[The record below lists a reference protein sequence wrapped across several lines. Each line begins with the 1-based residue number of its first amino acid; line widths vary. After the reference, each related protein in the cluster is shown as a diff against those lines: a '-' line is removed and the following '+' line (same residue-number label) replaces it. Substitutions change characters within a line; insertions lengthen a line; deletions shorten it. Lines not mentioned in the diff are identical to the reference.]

1 MNIPERGLGRGLS
14 SLLSSAM
21 ENSSEE
27 PRKLALT
34 QLVPGKNQPRKHF
47 DNNALGELAASIR
60 NQGVIQPLLVRLLP
74 GMPQRYEIVAGER
87 RWRAARMAGL
97 TEVPVIVK
105 EYTDKEAMTVALV
118 ENLQRE
124 DLNPMEEAEALQAL
138 REAHGLSQEELAE
151 QKKELERQKE
161 KEVESLGRM
170 VLDIENMKREF
181 RKFYQLAES
190 LTDMQDDLNQ
200 FRKVASDVRQMKTAM
215 SQLQV
220 SAKLNGN
227 AVARILQQ
235 MQEQEPEPDSTEDSA
250 ES

>member
-1 MNIPERGLGRGLS
+1 MAQQLEQRQG
-14 SLLSSAM
+14 
-21 ENSSEE
+21 EE
-27 PRKLALT
+27 PKDAS
-34 QLVPGKNQPRKHF
+34 
-47 DNNALGELAASIR
+47 EL
-60 NQGVIQPLLVRLLP
+60 
-74 GMPQRYEIVAGER
+74 MPESEAG
-87 RWRAARMAGL
+87 
-97 TEVPVIVK
+97 
-105 EYTDKEAMTVALV
+105 
-118 ENLQRE
+118 QE
-124 DLNPMEEAEALQAL
+124 DLGYSALPSDAYEEEEWETQKQKVWPHQIHVFGMRQNQINRRYSAWIRTLEIQNRALEIRVQRL
-138 REAHGLSQEELAE
+138 EEELAE
-151 QKKELERQKE
+151 QKKELARQKE

-190 LTDMQDDLNQ
+190 LTGMQNDLNQ

>member
-1 MNIPERGLGRGLS
+1 MAQQLEQRQV
-14 SLLSSAM
+14 
-21 ENSSEE
+21 EE
-27 PRKLALT
+27 PKDAS
-34 QLVPGKNQPRKHF
+34 
-47 DNNALGELAASIR
+47 EL
-60 NQGVIQPLLVRLLP
+60 
-74 GMPQRYEIVAGER
+74 MPESEAG
-87 RWRAARMAGL
+87 
-97 TEVPVIVK
+97 
-105 EYTDKEAMTVALV
+105 
-118 ENLQRE
+118 QE
-124 DLNPMEEAEALQAL
+124 DLGYSALPSDAYEEEEWETQKQKVWPHQIHVFGMRQNQINRRYSAWIRTLEIQNRALEIRVQRL
-138 REAHGLSQEELAE
+138 EEELAE

-190 LTDMQDDLNQ
+190 LTGMQNDLNQ

-227 AVARILQQ
+227 AVARIMQQ

>member
-1 MNIPERGLGRGLS
+1 MAQQLEQRQG
-14 SLLSSAM
+14 
-21 ENSSEE
+21 EE
-27 PRKLALT
+27 PKDASE
-34 QLVPGKNQPRKHF
+34 LVP
-47 DNNALGELAASIR
+47 ES
-60 NQGVIQPLLVRLLP
+60 
-74 GMPQRYEIVAGER
+74 EAG
-87 RWRAARMAGL
+87 
-97 TEVPVIVK
+97 
-105 EYTDKEAMTVALV
+105 
-118 ENLQRE
+118 QE
-124 DLNPMEEAEALQAL
+124 DLGYSALPSDAYEEEEWETQKQKVWPHQIHVFGMRQNQINRRYSAWIRTLEIQNRALEIRVQRL
-138 REAHGLSQEELAE
+138 EEELAE

-190 LTDMQDDLNQ
+190 LTGMQDDLNQ

>member
-1 MNIPERGLGRGLS
+1 MAQQLEQRQG
-14 SLLSSAM
+14 
-21 ENSSEE
+21 EE
-27 PRKLALT
+27 PKDASELT
-34 QLVPGKNQPRKHF
+34 P
-47 DNNALGELAASIR
+47 ES
-60 NQGVIQPLLVRLLP
+60 
-74 GMPQRYEIVAGER
+74 EAG
-87 RWRAARMAGL
+87 
-97 TEVPVIVK
+97 
-105 EYTDKEAMTVALV
+105 
-118 ENLQRE
+118 QE
-124 DLNPMEEAEALQAL
+124 DLGYSALPSDAYEEEEWETQKQKVWPHQIHVFGMRQNQINRRYSAWIRTLETQNRALEIRVQRL
-138 REAHGLSQEELAE
+138 EEELAE

-190 LTDMQDDLNQ
+190 LTGMQDDLNQ

>member
-1 MNIPERGLGRGLS
+1 MAQQLEQRQG
-14 SLLSSAM
+14 
-21 ENSSEE
+21 EE
-27 PRKLALT
+27 PKDAS
-34 QLVPGKNQPRKHF
+34 
-47 DNNALGELAASIR
+47 EL
-60 NQGVIQPLLVRLLP
+60 
-74 GMPQRYEIVAGER
+74 MPESEAG
-87 RWRAARMAGL
+87 
-97 TEVPVIVK
+97 
-105 EYTDKEAMTVALV
+105 
-118 ENLQRE
+118 QE
-124 DLNPMEEAEALQAL
+124 DLGYSALPSDAYEEEEWETQKQKVWPHQIHVFGMRQNQINRRYSAWIRTLIQNRALEIRVQRL
-138 REAHGLSQEELAE
+138 EEELAE

-190 LTDMQDDLNQ
+190 LTGMQNDLNQ

>member
-1 MNIPERGLGRGLS
+1 MAQQLEQRQG
-14 SLLSSAM
+14 
-21 ENSSEE
+21 EE
-27 PRKLALT
+27 PKDASELT
-34 QLVPGKNQPRKHF
+34 P
-47 DNNALGELAASIR
+47 ES
-60 NQGVIQPLLVRLLP
+60 
-74 GMPQRYEIVAGER
+74 EAG
-87 RWRAARMAGL
+87 
-97 TEVPVIVK
+97 
-105 EYTDKEAMTVALV
+105 
-118 ENLQRE
+118 QE
-124 DLNPMEEAEALQAL
+124 DLGYSALPSDAYEEEEWETQKQKVWPHQIHVFGMRQNQINRRYSAWIRTLEIQNRALEIRVQRL
-138 REAHGLSQEELAE
+138 EEELAE

-190 LTDMQDDLNQ
+190 LTGMQNDLNQ

-250 ES
+250 KS

>member
-1 MNIPERGLGRGLS
+1 MAQQLEQRQG
-14 SLLSSAM
+14 
-21 ENSSEE
+21 EE
-27 PRKLALT
+27 PKDASELT
-34 QLVPGKNQPRKHF
+34 P
-47 DNNALGELAASIR
+47 ES
-60 NQGVIQPLLVRLLP
+60 
-74 GMPQRYEIVAGER
+74 EAG
-87 RWRAARMAGL
+87 
-97 TEVPVIVK
+97 
-105 EYTDKEAMTVALV
+105 
-118 ENLQRE
+118 QE
-124 DLNPMEEAEALQAL
+124 DLGYSALPSDAYEEEEWETQKQKVWPHQIHVFGMRQNQINRRYSAWIRTLEIQNRALEIRVQRL
-138 REAHGLSQEELAE
+138 EEELAE

-190 LTDMQDDLNQ
+190 LTGMQNDLNQ

-235 MQEQEPEPDSTEDSA
+235 MQEQEPEPDSTGDSA

>member
-1 MNIPERGLGRGLS
+1 MAQQLEQRQG
-14 SLLSSAM
+14 
-21 ENSSEE
+21 EE
-27 PRKLALT
+27 PKGAS
-34 QLVPGKNQPRKHF
+34 
-47 DNNALGELAASIR
+47 ELMPAS
-60 NQGVIQPLLVRLLP
+60 
-74 GMPQRYEIVAGER
+74 EAG
-87 RWRAARMAGL
+87 
-97 TEVPVIVK
+97 
-105 EYTDKEAMTVALV
+105 
-118 ENLQRE
+118 QE
-124 DLNPMEEAEALQAL
+124 DLGYSALPSDAYEEEEWETQKQKVWPHQIHVFGMRQNQINRRYSAWIRTLEIQNRALEIRVQRL
-138 REAHGLSQEELAE
+138 EEELAE

-190 LTDMQDDLNQ
+190 LTGMQNDLNQ

>member
-1 MNIPERGLGRGLS
+1 MAQQLEQRQG
-14 SLLSSAM
+14 
-21 ENSSEE
+21 EE
-27 PRKLALT
+27 PKDASELT
-34 QLVPGKNQPRKHF
+34 P
-47 DNNALGELAASIR
+47 ES
-60 NQGVIQPLLVRLLP
+60 
-74 GMPQRYEIVAGER
+74 EAG
-87 RWRAARMAGL
+87 
-97 TEVPVIVK
+97 
-105 EYTDKEAMTVALV
+105 
-118 ENLQRE
+118 QE
-124 DLNPMEEAEALQAL
+124 DLGYSALPSDAYEEEEWETQKQKVWPHQIHVFGMRQNQINRRYSAWIRTLEIQNRALEIRVQRL
-138 REAHGLSQEELAE
+138 EEELAE

-190 LTDMQDDLNQ
+190 LTGMQNDLNQ
-200 FRKVASDVRQMKTAM
+200 FHKVASDVRQMKTAM

>member
-1 MNIPERGLGRGLS
+1 MAQQLEQRQG
-14 SLLSSAM
+14 
-21 ENSSEE
+21 EE
-27 PRKLALT
+27 PKDAS
-34 QLVPGKNQPRKHF
+34 
-47 DNNALGELAASIR
+47 EL
-60 NQGVIQPLLVRLLP
+60 
-74 GMPQRYEIVAGER
+74 MPESEAG
-87 RWRAARMAGL
+87 
-97 TEVPVIVK
+97 
-105 EYTDKEAMTVALV
+105 
-118 ENLQRE
+118 QE
-124 DLNPMEEAEALQAL
+124 DLGYSALPSDAYEEEEWETQKQKVWPHQIHVFGMRQNQINRRYSAWIRTLEIQNRALEIRVQRL
-138 REAHGLSQEELAE
+138 EEELAE

-190 LTDMQDDLNQ
+190 LTGMQNDLNQ

-235 MQEQEPEPDSTEDSA
+235 MQEQETEPDSTEDSA

>member
-1 MNIPERGLGRGLS
+1 MAQQLEQRQG
-14 SLLSSAM
+14 
-21 ENSSEE
+21 EE
-27 PRKLALT
+27 PKDAS
-34 QLVPGKNQPRKHF
+34 
-47 DNNALGELAASIR
+47 EL
-60 NQGVIQPLLVRLLP
+60 
-74 GMPQRYEIVAGER
+74 MPESEAG
-87 RWRAARMAGL
+87 
-97 TEVPVIVK
+97 
-105 EYTDKEAMTVALV
+105 
-118 ENLQRE
+118 QE
-124 DLNPMEEAEALQAL
+124 DLGYSALPSDAYEEEEWETQKQKVWPHQIHVFGMRQNQINRRYSAWIRTLEIQNRALEIRVQRL
-138 REAHGLSQEELAE
+138 EEELAE

-190 LTDMQDDLNQ
+190 QTGMQNDLNQ

-227 AVARILQQ
+227 AVARIMQQ

>member
-1 MNIPERGLGRGLS
+1 MAQQLEQRQG
-14 SLLSSAM
+14 
-21 ENSSEE
+21 EE
-27 PRKLALT
+27 PKDAS
-34 QLVPGKNQPRKHF
+34 
-47 DNNALGELAASIR
+47 EL
-60 NQGVIQPLLVRLLP
+60 
-74 GMPQRYEIVAGER
+74 MPESEAG
-87 RWRAARMAGL
+87 
-97 TEVPVIVK
+97 
-105 EYTDKEAMTVALV
+105 
-118 ENLQRE
+118 QE
-124 DLNPMEEAEALQAL
+124 DLGYSALPSDAYEEEEWETQKQKVWPHQIHVFGMRQNQINRRYSAWIRTLEIQNRALEIRVQRL
-138 REAHGLSQEELAE
+138 EEELAE

-190 LTDMQDDLNQ
+190 LTGMQDDLNQ

-235 MQEQEPEPDSTEDSA
+235 MQEQESEPDSTEDSA

>member
-1 MNIPERGLGRGLS
+1 MAQQLEQRQG
-14 SLLSSAM
+14 
-21 ENSSEE
+21 EE
-27 PRKLALT
+27 PKDASELT
-34 QLVPGKNQPRKHF
+34 P
-47 DNNALGELAASIR
+47 ES
-60 NQGVIQPLLVRLLP
+60 
-74 GMPQRYEIVAGER
+74 EAG
-87 RWRAARMAGL
+87 
-97 TEVPVIVK
+97 
-105 EYTDKEAMTVALV
+105 
-118 ENLQRE
+118 QE
-124 DLNPMEEAEALQAL
+124 DLGYSALPSDAYEEEEWETQKQKVWPHQIHVFGMRQNQINRRYSAWIRTLEIQNRALEIRVQRL
-138 REAHGLSQEELAE
+138 EEGLAE

-190 LTDMQDDLNQ
+190 LTGMQNDLNQ

>member
-1 MNIPERGLGRGLS
+1 MAQQLEQRQG
-14 SLLSSAM
+14 
-21 ENSSEE
+21 EE
-27 PRKLALT
+27 PKDASELT
-34 QLVPGKNQPRKHF
+34 P
-47 DNNALGELAASIR
+47 ES
-60 NQGVIQPLLVRLLP
+60 
-74 GMPQRYEIVAGER
+74 EAG
-87 RWRAARMAGL
+87 
-97 TEVPVIVK
+97 
-105 EYTDKEAMTVALV
+105 
-118 ENLQRE
+118 QE
-124 DLNPMEEAEALQAL
+124 DLGYSALPSDAYEEEEWETQKQKVWPQQIHVFGMRQNQINRRYSAWIRTLEIQNRALEIRVQRL
-138 REAHGLSQEELAE
+138 EEELAE

-190 LTDMQDDLNQ
+190 LTGMQDDLNQ

>member
-1 MNIPERGLGRGLS
+1 MAQQLEQRQG
-14 SLLSSAM
+14 
-21 ENSSEE
+21 EE
-27 PRKLALT
+27 PKDASELT
-34 QLVPGKNQPRKHF
+34 P
-47 DNNALGELAASIR
+47 ES
-60 NQGVIQPLLVRLLP
+60 
-74 GMPQRYEIVAGER
+74 EAGQ
-87 RWRAARMAGL
+87 
-97 TEVPVIVK
+97 
-105 EYTDKEAMTVALV
+105 
-118 ENLQRE
+118 ENLGYSALPSDAYEEEEWETQKQKVWPHQIHVFGMRQNQINRRYSAWIRTLEIQNRALEIRVQRLE
-124 DLNPMEEAEALQAL
+124 
-138 REAHGLSQEELAE
+138 EELAE

-190 LTDMQDDLNQ
+190 LTGMQDDLNQ

-235 MQEQEPEPDSTEDSA
+235 MQEQEPEPDSTENSA

>member
-1 MNIPERGLGRGLS
+1 MAQQLEQRQG
-14 SLLSSAM
+14 
-21 ENSSEE
+21 EE
-27 PRKLALT
+27 PKDAS
-34 QLVPGKNQPRKHF
+34 
-47 DNNALGELAASIR
+47 EL
-60 NQGVIQPLLVRLLP
+60 
-74 GMPQRYEIVAGER
+74 MPESEAG
-87 RWRAARMAGL
+87 
-97 TEVPVIVK
+97 
-105 EYTDKEAMTVALV
+105 
-118 ENLQRE
+118 QE
-124 DLNPMEEAEALQAL
+124 DLGDSALPSDAYEEEEWETQKQKVWPHQIHVFGMRQNQINRRYSAWIRTLEIQNRALEIRVQRL
-138 REAHGLSQEELAE
+138 EEELAE

-190 LTDMQDDLNQ
+190 LTGMQDDLNQ

-235 MQEQEPEPDSTEDSA
+235 MQEQEPEPGSTEDSA

>member
-1 MNIPERGLGRGLS
+1 MAQQLEQRQG
-14 SLLSSAM
+14 
-21 ENSSEE
+21 EE
-27 PRKLALT
+27 PKDAS
-34 QLVPGKNQPRKHF
+34 
-47 DNNALGELAASIR
+47 EL
-60 NQGVIQPLLVRLLP
+60 
-74 GMPQRYEIVAGER
+74 MPESEAG
-87 RWRAARMAGL
+87 
-97 TEVPVIVK
+97 
-105 EYTDKEAMTVALV
+105 
-118 ENLQRE
+118 QE
-124 DLNPMEEAEALQAL
+124 DLGYSALPSDAYEEEEWETQKQKVWPHQIHVFGMRQNQINRRYSAWIRTLEIQNRALEIRVQRL
-138 REAHGLSQEELAE
+138 EEELAE
-151 QKKELERQKE
+151 QTKELERQKE

-190 LTDMQDDLNQ
+190 LTGMQDDLNQ

-235 MQEQEPEPDSTEDSA
+235 MQEQEPESDSTEDSA

>member
-1 MNIPERGLGRGLS
+1 MAQQLEQRQG
-14 SLLSSAM
+14 
-21 ENSSEE
+21 EE
-27 PRKLALT
+27 PKDASELT
-34 QLVPGKNQPRKHF
+34 P
-47 DNNALGELAASIR
+47 ES
-60 NQGVIQPLLVRLLP
+60 
-74 GMPQRYEIVAGER
+74 EAG
-87 RWRAARMAGL
+87 
-97 TEVPVIVK
+97 
-105 EYTDKEAMTVALV
+105 
-118 ENLQRE
+118 QE
-124 DLNPMEEAEALQAL
+124 DLGYSALPSDAYEEEEWETQKQKVWPHQIHVFGMRQNQINRRYSAWIRTLEIQNRALEIRVQRL
-138 REAHGLSQEELAE
+138 EEELAE

>member
-1 MNIPERGLGRGLS
+1 MAQQLEQRQG
-14 SLLSSAM
+14 
-21 ENSSEE
+21 EE
-27 PRKLALT
+27 PKDASELT
-34 QLVPGKNQPRKHF
+34 P
-47 DNNALGELAASIR
+47 ES
-60 NQGVIQPLLVRLLP
+60 
-74 GMPQRYEIVAGER
+74 EAG
-87 RWRAARMAGL
+87 
-97 TEVPVIVK
+97 
-105 EYTDKEAMTVALV
+105 
-118 ENLQRE
+118 QE
-124 DLNPMEEAEALQAL
+124 DLGYSALPSDAYEEEEWETQKQKVWPHQIHVFGMRQNQINRRYSAWIRTLEIQNRALEIRVQRL
-138 REAHGLSQEELAE
+138 EEELAE

-170 VLDIENMKREF
+170 VMDIENMKREF

-190 LTDMQDDLNQ
+190 LTGMQNDLNQ

-227 AVARILQQ
+227 AVARILRQ

>member
-1 MNIPERGLGRGLS
+1 MAQQLEQRQG
-14 SLLSSAM
+14 
-21 ENSSEE
+21 EE
-27 PRKLALT
+27 PKDAS
-34 QLVPGKNQPRKHF
+34 
-47 DNNALGELAASIR
+47 EL
-60 NQGVIQPLLVRLLP
+60 
-74 GMPQRYEIVAGER
+74 MPESEAG
-87 RWRAARMAGL
+87 
-97 TEVPVIVK
+97 
-105 EYTDKEAMTVALV
+105 
-118 ENLQRE
+118 QE
-124 DLNPMEEAEALQAL
+124 DLGYSALPSDAYEEEEWKTQKQKVWPHQIHVFGMRQNQINRRYSAWIRTLEIQNRALEIRVQRL
-138 REAHGLSQEELAE
+138 EEELAE

-190 LTDMQDDLNQ
+190 LTGMQDDLNQ

>member
-1 MNIPERGLGRGLS
+1 MAQQLEQRQGEEPKDASELMPESEAGQEDLGYS
-14 SLLSSAM
+14 ALLSDAYEEEEWETQKQKVWPHQIHVFGMRQNQINRRYSAWIRTL
-21 ENSSEE
+21 EIQN
-27 PRKLALT
+27 RAL
-34 QLVPGKNQPRKHF
+34 
-47 DNNALGELAASIR
+47 EIR
-60 NQGVIQPLLVRLLP
+60 VQRL
-74 GMPQRYEIVAGER
+74 E
-87 RWRAARMAGL
+87 
-97 TEVPVIVK
+97 
-105 EYTDKEAMTVALV
+105 
-118 ENLQRE
+118 
-124 DLNPMEEAEALQAL
+124 
-138 REAHGLSQEELAE
+138 EELAE

-190 LTDMQDDLNQ
+190 LTGMQNDLNQ

>member
-1 MNIPERGLGRGLS
+1 MAQQFEQRQG
-14 SLLSSAM
+14 
-21 ENSSEE
+21 EE
-27 PRKLALT
+27 PKDASELT
-34 QLVPGKNQPRKHF
+34 P
-47 DNNALGELAASIR
+47 ES
-60 NQGVIQPLLVRLLP
+60 
-74 GMPQRYEIVAGER
+74 EAG
-87 RWRAARMAGL
+87 
-97 TEVPVIVK
+97 
-105 EYTDKEAMTVALV
+105 
-118 ENLQRE
+118 QE
-124 DLNPMEEAEALQAL
+124 DLGYSALPSDAYEEEEWETQKQKVWPHQIHVFGMRQNQINRRYSAWIRTLEIQNRALEIRVQRL
-138 REAHGLSQEELAE
+138 EEELAE

-190 LTDMQDDLNQ
+190 LTGMQNDLNQ

>member
-1 MNIPERGLGRGLS
+1 MAQQLEQRQG
-14 SLLSSAM
+14 
-21 ENSSEE
+21 EE
-27 PRKLALT
+27 PKDASELT
-34 QLVPGKNQPRKHF
+34 P
-47 DNNALGELAASIR
+47 ES
-60 NQGVIQPLLVRLLP
+60 
-74 GMPQRYEIVAGER
+74 EAG
-87 RWRAARMAGL
+87 
-97 TEVPVIVK
+97 
-105 EYTDKEAMTVALV
+105 
-118 ENLQRE
+118 QE
-124 DLNPMEEAEALQAL
+124 DLGYSALPSDAYEEEEWETQKQKVWPHQIHVFGMRQNQINRRYSAWIRTLEIQNRALEIRVQRL
-138 REAHGLSQEELAE
+138 EEELAE
-151 QKKELERQKE
+151 QKKELDRQKE

-190 LTDMQDDLNQ
+190 LTGMQDDLNQ

>member
-1 MNIPERGLGRGLS
+1 MAQQLEQRQG
-14 SLLSSAM
+14 
-21 ENSSEE
+21 EE
-27 PRKLALT
+27 PKDASELT
-34 QLVPGKNQPRKHF
+34 P
-47 DNNALGELAASIR
+47 ES
-60 NQGVIQPLLVRLLP
+60 
-74 GMPQRYEIVAGER
+74 EAG
-87 RWRAARMAGL
+87 
-97 TEVPVIVK
+97 
-105 EYTDKEAMTVALV
+105 
-118 ENLQRE
+118 QE
-124 DLNPMEEAEALQAL
+124 DLGYSALPSDAYEEEEWETQKQKVWPHQIHVFGMRQNQINRRYSAWIRTLEIQNQAL
-138 REAHGLSQEELAE
+138 EIRVQRLEEELAE

-190 LTDMQDDLNQ
+190 LTGMQNDLNQ

>member
-1 MNIPERGLGRGLS
+1 MAQQLEQRQG
-14 SLLSSAM
+14 
-21 ENSSEE
+21 EE
-27 PRKLALT
+27 PKDASELT
-34 QLVPGKNQPRKHF
+34 P
-47 DNNALGELAASIR
+47 ES
-60 NQGVIQPLLVRLLP
+60 
-74 GMPQRYEIVAGER
+74 EAG
-87 RWRAARMAGL
+87 
-97 TEVPVIVK
+97 
-105 EYTDKEAMTVALV
+105 
-118 ENLQRE
+118 QE
-124 DLNPMEEAEALQAL
+124 DLGYSALPSDAYEEEEWETQKQKVWPHQIHVFGMRQNQINRRYSAWIRTLEIQNRALEIRVQRL
-138 REAHGLSQEELAE
+138 EEELAE

-190 LTDMQDDLNQ
+190 LTGMQNDLNQ

-220 SAKLNGN
+220 SAKLNGT

>member
-1 MNIPERGLGRGLS
+1 MAQQLEQRQG
-14 SLLSSAM
+14 
-21 ENSSEE
+21 EE
-27 PRKLALT
+27 PKDASELT
-34 QLVPGKNQPRKHF
+34 P
-47 DNNALGELAASIR
+47 ES
-60 NQGVIQPLLVRLLP
+60 
-74 GMPQRYEIVAGER
+74 EAG
-87 RWRAARMAGL
+87 
-97 TEVPVIVK
+97 
-105 EYTDKEAMTVALV
+105 
-118 ENLQRE
+118 QE
-124 DLNPMEEAEALQAL
+124 DLGYSALPSDAYEDEEWETQKQKVWPHQIHVFGMRQNQINRRYSAWIRTLEIQNRALEIRVQRL
-138 REAHGLSQEELAE
+138 EEELAE

-190 LTDMQDDLNQ
+190 LTGMQNDLNQ

>member
-1 MNIPERGLGRGLS
+1 MAQQLEQRQG
-14 SLLSSAM
+14 
-21 ENSSEE
+21 EE
-27 PRKLALT
+27 PKDASELT
-34 QLVPGKNQPRKHF
+34 P
-47 DNNALGELAASIR
+47 ES
-60 NQGVIQPLLVRLLP
+60 
-74 GMPQRYEIVAGER
+74 EAG
-87 RWRAARMAGL
+87 
-97 TEVPVIVK
+97 
-105 EYTDKEAMTVALV
+105 
-118 ENLQRE
+118 QE
-124 DLNPMEEAEALQAL
+124 DLGYSALPSDAYEEEEWETQKQKVWPHQIHVFGMRQNQINRRYSAWIRTLEIQNRALEIRVQRL
-138 REAHGLSQEELAE
+138 EEELAE

-190 LTDMQDDLNQ
+190 LTGMQNDLNQ

-220 SAKLNGN
+220 SVKLNGN

>member
-1 MNIPERGLGRGLS
+1 MAQQLEQRQG
-14 SLLSSAM
+14 
-21 ENSSEE
+21 EE
-27 PRKLALT
+27 PKDAS
-34 QLVPGKNQPRKHF
+34 
-47 DNNALGELAASIR
+47 EL
-60 NQGVIQPLLVRLLP
+60 
-74 GMPQRYEIVAGER
+74 MPESEAG
-87 RWRAARMAGL
+87 
-97 TEVPVIVK
+97 
-105 EYTDKEAMTVALV
+105 
-118 ENLQRE
+118 QE
-124 DLNPMEEAEALQAL
+124 DLGYSALPSDAYEEEEWETQKQKVWPHQIHVFGMRQNQINRRYSAWIRTLEIQNRALEIRVQRL
-138 REAHGLSQEELAE
+138 EEELAE
-151 QKKELERQKE
+151 QKMELERQKE

-190 LTDMQDDLNQ
+190 LTGMQNDLNQ

-235 MQEQEPEPDSTEDSA
+235 MQELEPEPDSTEDSA

>member
-1 MNIPERGLGRGLS
+1 MRNKARLTALFCVSPKRFPRGGRAYGTTIGTKTGRG
-14 SLLSSAM
+14 A
-21 ENSSEE
+21 EG
-27 PRKLALT
+27 RFGT
-34 QLVPGKNQPRKHF
+34 HTGQ
-47 DNNALGELAASIR
+47 
-60 NQGVIQPLLVRLLP
+60 
-74 GMPQRYEIVAGER
+74 
-87 RWRAARMAGL
+87 
-97 TEVPVIVK
+97 
-105 EYTDKEAMTVALV
+105 
-118 ENLQRE
+118 E
-124 DLNPMEEAEALQAL
+124 DLGYSALPSDAYEEEEWETQKQKVWPHQIHVFGMRQNQINRRYSAWIRTLEIQNRALEIRVQRL
-138 REAHGLSQEELAE
+138 EEELAE

-190 LTDMQDDLNQ
+190 LTGMQDDLNQ

-235 MQEQEPEPDSTEDSA
+235 MQEQEPEPGSTEDSA

>member
-1 MNIPERGLGRGLS
+1 
-14 SLLSSAM
+14 M
-21 ENSSEE
+21 EQRQGEE
-27 PRKLALT
+27 PKDASELT
-34 QLVPGKNQPRKHF
+34 P
-47 DNNALGELAASIR
+47 ES
-60 NQGVIQPLLVRLLP
+60 
-74 GMPQRYEIVAGER
+74 EAG
-87 RWRAARMAGL
+87 
-97 TEVPVIVK
+97 
-105 EYTDKEAMTVALV
+105 
-118 ENLQRE
+118 QE
-124 DLNPMEEAEALQAL
+124 DLGYSALPSDAYEEEEWETQKQKVWPHQIHVFGMRQNQINRRYSAWIRTLEIQNRALEIRVQRL
-138 REAHGLSQEELAE
+138 EEELAE

-190 LTDMQDDLNQ
+190 LTGMQDDLNQ

>member
-1 MNIPERGLGRGLS
+1 MAQQLEQRQG
-14 SLLSSAM
+14 
-21 ENSSEE
+21 EE
-27 PRKLALT
+27 PKDAS
-34 QLVPGKNQPRKHF
+34 
-47 DNNALGELAASIR
+47 EL
-60 NQGVIQPLLVRLLP
+60 
-74 GMPQRYEIVAGER
+74 MPDSEAG
-87 RWRAARMAGL
+87 
-97 TEVPVIVK
+97 
-105 EYTDKEAMTVALV
+105 
-118 ENLQRE
+118 QE
-124 DLNPMEEAEALQAL
+124 DLGYSALPSDAYEEEEWETQKQKVWPHQIHVFGMRQNQINRRYSAWIRTLEIQNRALEIRVQRL
-138 REAHGLSQEELAE
+138 EEELAE

-190 LTDMQDDLNQ
+190 LTGMQNDLNQ

-227 AVARILQQ
+227 AVARIMQQ

>member
-1 MNIPERGLGRGLS
+1 MAQQLEQRQG
-14 SLLSSAM
+14 
-21 ENSSEE
+21 EE
-27 PRKLALT
+27 PKDASELTPESEAGQGDLGDSALPSDAYEEEEWET
-34 QLVPGKNQPRKHF
+34 QKQKVWPHQIHVFGMRQNQINRRYSAWIRTLEIQ
-47 DNNALGELAASIR
+47 NRALEIR
-60 NQGVIQPLLVRLLP
+60 VQRL
-74 GMPQRYEIVAGER
+74 E
-87 RWRAARMAGL
+87 
-97 TEVPVIVK
+97 
-105 EYTDKEAMTVALV
+105 
-118 ENLQRE
+118 
-124 DLNPMEEAEALQAL
+124 
-138 REAHGLSQEELAE
+138 EELAE

-190 LTDMQDDLNQ
+190 LTGMQDDLNQ

>member
-1 MNIPERGLGRGLS
+1 MAQQLEQRQGEEQKDASELTPE
-14 SLLSSAM
+14 
-21 ENSSEE
+21 SE
-27 PRKLALT
+27 
-34 QLVPGKNQPRKHF
+34 
-47 DNNALGELAASIR
+47 
-60 NQGVIQPLLVRLLP
+60 
-74 GMPQRYEIVAGER
+74 AG
-87 RWRAARMAGL
+87 
-97 TEVPVIVK
+97 
-105 EYTDKEAMTVALV
+105 
-118 ENLQRE
+118 QE
-124 DLNPMEEAEALQAL
+124 DLGYSALPSDAYEEEEWETQKQKVWPHQIHVFGMRQNQINRRYSAWIRTLEIQNRALEIRVQRL
-138 REAHGLSQEELAE
+138 EEELAE

-190 LTDMQDDLNQ
+190 LTGMQNDLNQ

>member
-1 MNIPERGLGRGLS
+1 MAQQLEQRQG
-14 SLLSSAM
+14 
-21 ENSSEE
+21 EE
-27 PRKLALT
+27 PKDASELT
-34 QLVPGKNQPRKHF
+34 PESEAGQEDLGY
-47 DNNALGELAASIR
+47 NALPSDAYEEEEWETQKQKVWPHQIHVFGMRQNQINRRYSAWIR
-60 NQGVIQPLLVRLLP
+60 TLEIQNRALEIRVQRL
-74 GMPQRYEIVAGER
+74 E
-87 RWRAARMAGL
+87 
-97 TEVPVIVK
+97 
-105 EYTDKEAMTVALV
+105 
-118 ENLQRE
+118 
-124 DLNPMEEAEALQAL
+124 
-138 REAHGLSQEELAE
+138 EELAE

-190 LTDMQDDLNQ
+190 LTGMQDDLNQ

>member
-1 MNIPERGLGRGLS
+1 MAQQLEQRQG
-14 SLLSSAM
+14 
-21 ENSSEE
+21 EE
-27 PRKLALT
+27 PKDASELT
-34 QLVPGKNQPRKHF
+34 P
-47 DNNALGELAASIR
+47 ES
-60 NQGVIQPLLVRLLP
+60 
-74 GMPQRYEIVAGER
+74 EAG
-87 RWRAARMAGL
+87 
-97 TEVPVIVK
+97 
-105 EYTDKEAMTVALV
+105 
-118 ENLQRE
+118 QE
-124 DLNPMEEAEALQAL
+124 DLGYSALPSDAYEEEEWETQKQKVWPHQIHVFGMRQNQINRRYSAWIRTLEIQNRALEIRVQRL
-138 REAHGLSQEELAE
+138 EEELAE

-190 LTDMQDDLNQ
+190 LTGMQNDLHQ

-235 MQEQEPEPDSTEDSA
+235 MQEPEPDSTEDSA

>member
-1 MNIPERGLGRGLS
+1 MAQQLEQRQG
-14 SLLSSAM
+14 
-21 ENSSEE
+21 EE
-27 PRKLALT
+27 PKDASELT
-34 QLVPGKNQPRKHF
+34 P
-47 DNNALGELAASIR
+47 ES
-60 NQGVIQPLLVRLLP
+60 
-74 GMPQRYEIVAGER
+74 EAG
-87 RWRAARMAGL
+87 
-97 TEVPVIVK
+97 
-105 EYTDKEAMTVALV
+105 
-118 ENLQRE
+118 QE
-124 DLNPMEEAEALQAL
+124 DLGYSALPSDAYEEEEWETQKQKVWPHQIHVFGMRQNQINRLYSAWIRTLEIQNRALEIRVQRL
-138 REAHGLSQEELAE
+138 EEELAE

-190 LTDMQDDLNQ
+190 LTGMQNDLNQ

>member
-1 MNIPERGLGRGLS
+1 MAQQLEQRQG
-14 SLLSSAM
+14 
-21 ENSSEE
+21 EE
-27 PRKLALT
+27 PKDASELT
-34 QLVPGKNQPRKHF
+34 P
-47 DNNALGELAASIR
+47 ES
-60 NQGVIQPLLVRLLP
+60 
-74 GMPQRYEIVAGER
+74 EAG
-87 RWRAARMAGL
+87 
-97 TEVPVIVK
+97 
-105 EYTDKEAMTVALV
+105 
-118 ENLQRE
+118 QE
-124 DLNPMEEAEALQAL
+124 DLGYSALPSDAYEEEEWEIQKQKVWPHQIHVFGMRQNQINRRYSAWIRTLEIQNRALEIRVQRL
-138 REAHGLSQEELAE
+138 EEELAE

-190 LTDMQDDLNQ
+190 LTGMQDDLNQ